1 MDFLGFREI
10 VDKFWKVV
18 LSYFMQALI
27 FDSFYDR
34 HRGVVAYI
42 RLFAGRIAP
51 KDTVYFLATDSQ
63 AEVLEVGFFKPQM
76 ETAKALENG
85 EVGYLMT
92 GLKDLGMIKVGDTIS
107 NLKDPKMRLT
117 GYQEV
122 KPKVFASIFPSD
134 AGDYPKLRDAMNK
147 LKMNDASLTFETE
160 NIAALGFGFR
170 CGFLGLLHL
179 DIVQERLSREFD
191 LDLVVTTPSVEY
203 RLLLQ
208 QSKFKNNLEN
218 KSSEIDLESEANSQ
232 KISHLKTQILELTAE
247 NWQNLCK

>member
-1 MDFLGFREI
+1 
-10 VDKFWKVV
+10 
-18 LSYFMQALI
+18 MQALI

-42 RLFAGRIAP
+42 RLFSGRILP
-51 KDTVYFLATDSQ
+51 KDTVYFLATNSV
-63 AEVLEVGFFKPQM
+63 AEVLEVGFFRPQM
-76 ETAKALENG
+76 ETANSLENG

-107 NLKDPKMRLT
+107 DVKDLKMTLV

-122 KPKVFASIFPSD
+122 KPKVFASIFPSNAD
-134 AGDYPKLRDAMNK
+134 DYPKLRDAMSK

-203 RLLLQ
+203 RLILQ
-208 QSKFKNNLEN
+208 QKLKNNPESLEV
-218 KSSEIDLESEANSQ
+218 LEDDNTKKTQKLAN
-232 KISHLKTQILELTAE
+232 LKAQILELTAE
-247 NWQNLCK
+247 NWQNLLSKK

>member
-1 MDFLGFREI
+1 M
-10 VDKFWKVV
+10 K
-18 LSYFMQALI
+18 SMQALI

-42 RLFAGRIAP
+42 RLFDGKISP
-51 KDTVYFLATDSQ
+51 KDTVYFLATNSV
-63 AEVLEVGFFKPQM
+63 AEVLEVGVFRPQM
-76 ETAKALENG
+76 DAMPSLENG

-92 GLKDLGMIKVGDTIS
+92 GLKDLGLIKVGDTICDQK
-107 NLKDPKMRLT
+107 NPAMVLK

-122 KPKVFASIFPSD
+122 KPKVFASIFPSNAD
-134 AGDYPKLRDAMNK
+134 DYPKLRESMNK
-147 LKMNDASLTFETE
+147 LKLNDASLTFETE

-203 RLLLQ
+203 RLVLQ
-208 QSKFKNNLEN
+208 NSKQKAENLANEATEKSEN
-218 KSSEIDLESEANSQ
+218 KLE
-232 KISHLKTQILELTAE
+232 KIKNEVLELDA
-247 NWQNLCK
+247 NGWQKLLD